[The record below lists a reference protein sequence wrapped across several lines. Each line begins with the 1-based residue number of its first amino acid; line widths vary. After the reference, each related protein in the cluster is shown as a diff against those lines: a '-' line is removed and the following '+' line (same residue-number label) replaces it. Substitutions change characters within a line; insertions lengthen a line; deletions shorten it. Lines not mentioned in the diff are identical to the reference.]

1 MAKHPRDRFD
11 EVPDDL
17 QRVGA
22 HRAEARRGRGWVVFA
37 WCALAVGVLV
47 GAGVVYLGV
56 ANDSFQFVSPT
67 SSETAEAGS
76 ETPADGATDEADE
89 ADGADG
95 GSATPT
101 ETAVPVE
108 PADPASVD
116 PDVTTITVLNGTTT
130 SGLAGSASLVLAE
143 AGWTVAGQGN
153 ADGSGAETIVY
164 YADEA
169 DEAVALGVARDLGTT
184 TVELSDAF
192 PDSSVTA
199 VLGADYAP

>member
-11 EVPDDL
+11 EVPGDL

-22 HRAEARRGRGWVVFA
+22 HRAVARRGRGWVVFA
-37 WCALAVGVLV
+37 WCALAVGVFV

-67 SSETAEAGS
+67 SDETAEAGS
-76 ETPADGATDEADE
+76 ETPADDATDGTA
-89 ADGADG
+89 APT
-95 GSATPT
+95 TPA
-101 ETAVPVE
+101 ETVA

-130 SGLAGSASLVLAE
+130 SGLASRASLALAE
-143 AGWTVAGQGN
+143 TGWTVAGQGN
-153 ADGSGAETIVY
+153 ADGTVTSTIVY
-164 YADEA
+164 YADAA
-169 DEAVALGVARDLGTT
+169 DEAVARGVARDLGAT

>member
-22 HRAEARRGRGWVVFA
+22 HRAEARRGRGWVVLA
-37 WCALAVGVLV
+37 WCALAVGVFV

-67 SSETAEAGS
+67 SGETSDAGS
-76 ETPADGATDEADE
+76 AEPGDDTPSPTTPPETVA
-89 ADGADG
+89 
-95 GSATPT
+95 
-101 ETAVPVE
+101 

-116 PDVTTITVLNGTTT
+116 PDVTSITVLNGTTT
-130 SGLAGSASLVLAE
+130 SGLAGRASLALAE
-143 AGWTVAGQGN
+143 IGWTVAGQGN
-153 ADGSGAETIVY
+153 ADGTVPSTIVY
-164 YADEA
+164 YSDAA
-169 DEAVALGVARDLGTT
+169 DEAVARGVARDLGAT
-184 TVELSDAF
+184 TVELSTAF

-199 VLGADYAP
+199 VLGADYTP

>member
-11 EVPDDL
+11 EVPGDL
-17 QRVGA
+17 HRVGA
-22 HRAEARRGRGWVVFA
+22 HRAVARRGRGWVVFA

-67 SSETAEAGS
+67 SDETAEAGS
-76 ETPADGATDEADE
+76 GTPADDATDGTA
-89 ADGADG
+89 
-95 GSATPT
+95 SPATPA
-101 ETAVPVE
+101 ETVA

-130 SGLAGSASLVLAE
+130 SGLASRASLALAE
-143 AGWTVAGQGN
+143 TGWTVAGQGN
-153 ADGSGAETIVY
+153 ADGTVPSTIVY
-164 YADEA
+164 YADAA
-169 DEAVALGVARDLGTT
+169 DEAVARGVARDLGATR
-184 TVELSDAF
+184 VELSDAF

>member
-11 EVPDDL
+11 EVPGDL
-17 QRVGA
+17 HRVGA
-22 HRAEARRGRGWVVFA
+22 HRAVARRGRGWVVFA

-67 SSETAEAGS
+67 SDEAAGS
-76 ETPADGATDEADE
+76 GTPADEATAGT
-89 ADGADG
+89 AAPT
-95 GSATPT
+95 TPA
-101 ETAVPVE
+101 ETVA

-130 SGLAGSASLVLAE
+130 SGLASRASLALAE
-143 AGWTVAGQGN
+143 TGWTVAGQGN
-153 ADGSGAETIVY
+153 ADGTVPSTIVY
-164 YADEA
+164 YADAA
-169 DEAVALGVARDLGTT
+169 DEAVARGVARDLGVT

-199 VLGADYAP
+199 VLGADYAS

>member
-17 QRVGA
+17 HRVGA
-22 HRAEARRGRGWVVFA
+22 HRAVARRGRGWVVFA

-67 SSETAEAGS
+67 SSETADAGS
-76 ETPADGATDEADE
+76 GTPSDGATD
-89 ADGADG
+89 
-95 GSATPT
+95 GSAAPTTPA
-101 ETAVPVE
+101 ETVA

-130 SGLAGSASLVLAE
+130 SGLAGRASLALAE
-143 AGWTVAGQGN
+143 TGWTVAGQGN
-153 ADGSGAETIVY
+153 ADGTVPSTIVY
-164 YADEA
+164 YADAA
-169 DEAVALGVARDLGTT
+169 DEAVARGVARDLGAT

-199 VLGADYAP
+199 VLGADYAS

>member
-22 HRAEARRGRGWVVFA
+22 HRAEARRGRGWIVFA
-37 WCALAVGVLV
+37 WAALATGVLV

-56 ANDSFQFVSPT
+56 ANDSFQFVAPT
-67 SSETAEAGS
+67 SDETSQAGS
-76 ETPADGATDEADE
+76 EAPGDGETDGSAAPTTPA
-89 ADGADG
+89 
-95 GSATPT
+95 
-101 ETAVPVE
+101 ETVA

-116 PDVTTITVLNGTTT
+116 PDVTTITVLNGTDT
-130 SGLAGSASLVLAE
+130 SGLAGQASLALAE
-143 AGWTVAGQGN
+143 TGWTVAGQGN
-153 ADGSGAETIVY
+153 AEGTGAATVVY
-164 YADEA
+164 YADAA
-169 DEAVALGVARDLGTT
+169 DEAVARGVARDLGTT

-199 VLGADYAP
+199 VLGDDYTP

>member
-22 HRAEARRGRGWVVFA
+22 HRAEARRGRGWIVFA
-37 WCALAVGVLV
+37 WAALATGVLV

-56 ANDSFQFVSPT
+56 ANDSFQFVAPT
-67 SSETAEAGS
+67 SDETSQAGS
-76 ETPADGATDEADE
+76 ESPDDGGTDGSDAPTTPA
-89 ADGADG
+89 
-95 GSATPT
+95 
-101 ETAVPVE
+101 ETVA

-116 PDVTTITVLNGTTT
+116 PDATTITVLNGTDT
-130 SGLAGSASLVLAE
+130 SGLAGQASLALAE
-143 AGWTVAGQGN
+143 TGWTVAGQGN
-153 ADGSGAETIVY
+153 ADGTVAVTVVY
-164 YADEA
+164 YADAA
-169 DEAVALGVARDLGTT
+169 DEAVARGVARDLGTT

-199 VLGADYAP
+199 VLGDDYTP

>member
-11 EVPDDL
+11 EVPADL
-17 QRVGA
+17 DRVGA

-47 GAGVVYLGV
+47 GSGVVYLGV

-67 SSETAEAGS
+67 SDATSEAGS
-76 ETPADGATDEADE
+76 GTPSDGSGDDAGDAATDDTAAPTTPA
-89 ADGADG
+89 
-95 GSATPT
+95 
-101 ETAVPVE
+101 ETVA
-108 PADPASVD
+108 PADPDSVD

-130 SGLAGSASLVLAE
+130 SGLAGRASLALAE
-143 AGWTVAGQGN
+143 TGWTVAGQGN
-153 ADGSGAETIVY
+153 ADGTVTTTIVY

-184 TVELSDAF
+184 AVELSDAF
-192 PDSSVTA
+192 PDSSVTV
-199 VLGADYAP
+199 VLGADYAS

>member
-17 QRVGA
+17 HRVGA
-22 HRAEARRGRGWVVFA
+22 HRAVARRGRGWVVFA

-67 SSETAEAGS
+67 SDETAEAGS
-76 ETPADGATDEADE
+76 GTPADDATDGTA
-89 ADGADG
+89 APT
-95 GSATPT
+95 TPA
-101 ETAVPVE
+101 ETVA

-130 SGLAGSASLVLAE
+130 SGLASRASLALAE
-143 AGWTVAGQGN
+143 TGWTVAGQGN
-153 ADGSGAETIVY
+153 ADGTVPSTIVY
-164 YADEA
+164 YADAA
-169 DEAVALGVARDLGTT
+169 DEAVARGVARDLGAT

-199 VLGADYAP
+199 VLGADYAS

>member
-11 EVPDDL
+11 EVPGDL

-22 HRAEARRGRGWVVFA
+22 HRAVARRGRGWVVVA

-67 SSETAEAGS
+67 SDETSEAGS
-76 ETPADGATDEADE
+76 ETPGDGSTDATD
-89 ADGADG
+89 G
-95 GSATPT
+95 PT
-101 ETAVPVE
+101 TPVE
-108 PADPASVD
+108 TVAPADPASVD

-130 SGLAGSASLVLAE
+130 SGLASRASLALAE

-153 ADGSGAETIVY
+153 ADGTGASTIVY
-164 YADEA
+164 YVDAA
-169 DEAVALGVARDLGTT
+169 DEAVARGVARDLGAS

>member
-22 HRAEARRGRGWVVFA
+22 HRAEARRGRGWIVFA
-37 WCALAVGVLV
+37 WAALATGVLV

-56 ANDSFQFVSPT
+56 ANDSFQFVAPT
-67 SSETAEAGS
+67 SDETSQAGS
-76 ETPADGATDEADE
+76 ESPDDGGTDGSDAPTTPA
-89 ADGADG
+89 
-95 GSATPT
+95 
-101 ETAVPVE
+101 ETVA

-116 PDVTTITVLNGTTT
+116 PDVTTITVLNGTDT
-130 SGLAGSASLVLAE
+130 SGLAGQASLALAE
-143 AGWTVAGQGN
+143 TGWTIAGQDN
-153 ADGSGAETIVY
+153 ADGTVAATVVY
-164 YADEA
+164 YADAA
-169 DEAVALGVARDLGTT
+169 DEAVARGVARDLGTT

-199 VLGADYAP
+199 VLGDDYTP

>member
-22 HRAEARRGRGWVVFA
+22 HRAEARRGRGWIVFA
-37 WCALAVGVLV
+37 WAALATGVLV

-56 ANDSFQFVSPT
+56 ANDSFQFVAPT
-67 SSETAEAGS
+67 SDETSQAGS
-76 ETPADGATDEADE
+76 ESPDDGGTDGSDAPTTPA
-89 ADGADG
+89 
-95 GSATPT
+95 
-101 ETAVPVE
+101 ETVA

-116 PDVTTITVLNGTTT
+116 PDVTTITVLNGTDT
-130 SGLAGSASLVLAE
+130 SGLAGQASLALAE
-143 AGWTVAGQGN
+143 TGWTVAGQGN
-153 ADGSGAETIVY
+153 ADGTVAVTVVY
-164 YADEA
+164 YADAA
-169 DEAVALGVARDLGTT
+169 DEAVARGVARDLGTT

-199 VLGADYAP
+199 VLGDDYTP

>member
-22 HRAEARRGRGWVVFA
+22 HRAEARRGRGWIVFA
-37 WCALAVGVLV
+37 WAALATGVLV

-56 ANDSFQFVSPT
+56 ANDSFQFVAPT
-67 SSETAEAGS
+67 SDETSQAGS
-76 ETPADGATDEADE
+76 ESPGDGGTDGSDAPTTPA
-89 ADGADG
+89 
-95 GSATPT
+95 
-101 ETAVPVE
+101 ETVA

-116 PDVTTITVLNGTTT
+116 PDVTTITVLNGTDT
-130 SGLAGSASLVLAE
+130 SGLAGQASLALAE
-143 AGWTVAGQGN
+143 TGWTVAGQGN
-153 ADGSGAETIVY
+153 ADGTVAVTVVY
-164 YADEA
+164 YADAA
-169 DEAVALGVARDLGTT
+169 DEAVARGVARDLGTS

-199 VLGADYAP
+199 VLGDDYTP

>member
-11 EVPDDL
+11 EVPADL
-17 QRVGA
+17 ERVGA

-37 WCALAVGVLV
+37 WCALAVGVFV

-67 SSETAEAGS
+67 SDGTADA
-76 ETPADGATDEADE
+76 
-89 ADGADG
+89 
-95 GSATPT
+95 GSATPSDG
-101 ETAVPVE
+101 ETTDPTTPAETVA

-130 SGLAGSASLVLAE
+130 SGLAGRASLALAE
-143 AGWTVAGQGN
+143 TGWTVAGQGN
-153 ADGSGAETIVY
+153 ADGTVPSTTVY
-164 YADEA
+164 YVDAA
-169 DEAVALGVARDLGTT
+169 DEAVARGVARDLGAT

-199 VLGADYAP
+199 VLGADYEP

>member
-22 HRAEARRGRGWVVFA
+22 HRAEARRGRGWIVFA
-37 WCALAVGVLV
+37 WAALATGVLV

-56 ANDSFQFVSPT
+56 ANDSFQFVAPT
-67 SSETAEAGS
+67 SDETSQAGS
-76 ETPADGATDEADE
+76 ESPDDGGTDGSDAPTTPA
-89 ADGADG
+89 
-95 GSATPT
+95 
-101 ETAVPVE
+101 ETVA

-116 PDVTTITVLNGTTT
+116 PDVTTITVLNGTDT
-130 SGLAGSASLVLAE
+130 SGLAGQASLALAE
-143 AGWTVAGQGN
+143 TGWTVAGQGN
-153 ADGSGAETIVY
+153 ADGTVAVTVVY

-169 DEAVALGVARDLGTT
+169 DEAVARGVARDLGTT

-199 VLGADYAP
+199 VLGDDYTP

>member
-22 HRAEARRGRGWVVFA
+22 HRAEARRGRGWIVFA
-37 WCALAVGVLV
+37 WAALATGVLV

-56 ANDSFQFVSPT
+56 ANDSFQFVAPT
-67 SSETAEAGS
+67 SDETSQAGS
-76 ETPADGATDEADE
+76 ESPDDGGTDGSDAPTTPA
-89 ADGADG
+89 
-95 GSATPT
+95 
-101 ETAVPVE
+101 ETVA

-116 PDVTTITVLNGTTT
+116 PDVTTITVLNGTDT
-130 SGLAGSASLVLAE
+130 SGLAGQASLALAE
-143 AGWTVAGQGN
+143 TGWTVAGQGN
-153 ADGSGAETIVY
+153 ADGTVAVTVVY
-164 YADEA
+164 YADAA
-169 DEAVALGVARDLGTT
+169 DEAVARGVARDLGTS

-199 VLGADYAP
+199 VLGDDYTP